1 MRLNAGAVCLIKD
14 LYISEKDEVLME
26 TKKSTTLDRAMKKLG
41 TVETYYAKMICRM
54 STNARLKIYRKL
66 ASLLRNRFSLM
77 NALDLLHNSASNGG
91 KNPDE
96 PMAIAI
102 ANWAKA
108 LQNGL
113 SFSDAL
119 KGWAPDRERLMLSVG
134 DVSDMENALMN
145 LIRVSEGTTK
155 MIRPIIG
162 AITYPSFLFMMSVL
176 IVYAI
181 GVYMV
186 PPMIEAAPNVIW
198 RGTAATLV
206 DLSSWIQENWI
217 MAFSFLPV
225 VGLIIYATI
234 GIWTGPLRAM
244 FDHMPPWSLYK
255 IFTGISWLL
264 ALSALVKSGTPVST
278 SMRALRRD
286 ASKYLKERI
295 DKTLVFINNGDNLG
309 QALAKTGLDFPD
321 PEIINDLKIYS
332 ELDNFEEA
340 LEKLANE
347 WLEESVYLIENKA
360 ALLNMAAIL
369 TVAGI
374 IAWAVMGVFDMQDQ
388 ITSAMG
394 I

>member
-1 MRLNAGAVCLIKD
+1 MPQDNKNRSSSMA
-14 LYISEKDEVLME
+14 
-26 TKKSTTLDRAMKKLG
+26 RAMKQLN
-41 TVETYYAKMICRM
+41 TIEVYYAKMICNF
-54 STNARLKIYRKL
+54 SNQTRLKIYRKI
-66 ASLLRNRFSLM
+66 ASLMRNRFSLM
-77 NALDLLHNSASNGG
+77 NALDMLHDGASNSG

-96 PMAIAI
+96 PLAIAI

-145 LIRVSEGTTK
+145 LIRVSEGSTK
-155 MIRPIIG
+155 MIRPIVG

-186 PPMIEAAPNVIW
+186 PPMIEAAPNVVW

-206 DLSSWIQENWI
+206 DLSTWIQNNWLL
-217 MAFSFLPV
+217 AFSFLPV
-225 VGLIIYATI
+225 IGIIIYATI
-234 GIWTGPLRAM
+234 GIWTGPMRAM
-244 FDHMPPWSLYK
+244 FDHLPPWSLYK

-295 DKTLVFINNGDNLG
+295 DKTLIFVNNGDNLG
-309 QALAKTGLDFPD
+309 QALAKTGLEFPD

-360 ALLNMAAIL
+360 AILNMVAIL